1 MVSAPLALAHH
12 DLCFGCGSADLFG
25 LHVELERQPD
35 GSVEGRFF
43 VKQDHQG
50 PPGVAHGGVLA
61 AALDE
66 AAALA
71 VGEGPDAPIT
81 ARLEVDFRSPAP
93 VGSFVRL
100 RARAEPAQGGKRWV
114 TAAALGEGDVEL
126 ATARALMIP
135 QVG

>member
-1 MVSAPLALAHH
+1 MAIAHH
-12 DLCFGCGSADLFG
+12 DLCFGCGSANLFG
-25 LHVELERQPD
+25 LQLELERQPD
-35 GSVEGRFF
+35 GSVAGRFF

-66 AAALA
+66 AATLA
-71 VGEGPDAPIT
+71 AGDGSQAPLT
-81 ARLEVDFRSPAP
+81 ARLEVDFRSTAP

-100 RARAEPAQGGKRWV
+100 RARVEPAQDAKRWV
-114 TAAALGEGDVEL
+114 TATALGEDDVEV
-126 ATARALMIP
+126 ATARALLIP